1 MTAIEFHY
9 KLISLEQDLN
19 RFAYKLTA
27 DREEARDLVQETFL
41 KALKYCSKYA
51 YESNFKAWAYTIL
64 KNSFVNDYRRSS
76 RQNTL
81 NNNTCKDFFNYYR
94 VSSELCHPD
103 DAYSFKE
110 LEKAVDAL
118 QEEFK
123 LPFKMHYEGFRY
135 QEIAEKLN
143 LKIGTVKSRIYLARK
158 LLKEQV
164 TR

>member
-41 KALKYCSKYA
+41 KALKYCSKYT

-64 KNSFVNDYRRSS
+64 KNSFVNNYRRSS
-76 RQNTL
+76 RQNTI
-81 NNNTCKDFFNYYR
+81 NNNTYKDFFNYYH
-94 VSSELCHPD
+94 VSSERCHPE
-103 DAYSFKE
+103 AEYSFKE
-110 LEKAVDAL
+110 LEKAIDVL

-135 QEIAEKLN
+135 QEIAEKLD

-158 LLKEQV
+158 LLREQV